1 VFFLAPVRSHLSSLS
16 LKMTFFSF
24 LPVIIYHLVS
34 QNATP
39 ITFWLNVARSA
50 FKVPSAALI
59 VPTVLAIMI
68 VVLTLVA
75 WIVAIGR
82 VKHRAFRSTD
92 RFNRK
97 VLGVWCVTQLSVL
110 LKRPD

>member
-1 VFFLAPVRSHLSSLS
+1 
-16 LKMTFFSF
+16 MTFFSF

-50 FKVPSAALI
+50 FKVPSATLI